1 MAFLISTVIAMFL
14 LAPSVF
20 AQEVQNIVLHPTPQP
35 DGSLSIDVT
44 WDPPAD
50 VHDIL
55 HYRIYQIQGSRGG
68 VSAPQILPASTSA
81 LRITDVPADD
91 LFGVSIQVVWN
102 DGHTSH
108 GAFASIGDAPP
119 LPLSPLIASVTSP
132 GAPAAGLSRADLGMV
147 LFVII
152 AGAVVGTL
160 SVRLFH
166 RA

>member
-55 HYRIYQIQGSRGG
+55 HYRIYQIQGASVG
-68 VSAPQILPASTSA
+68 VSAPQILPAATLA
-81 LRITDVPADD
+81 LRITNVP
-91 LFGVSIQVVWN
+91 LQELLGVSIQVVWK
-102 DGHTSH
+102 DGRVSH
-108 GAFASIGDAPP
+108 GAFASLGDPPSAPSAP
-119 LPLSPLIASVTSP
+119 IVASVLSPNKP
-132 GAPAAGLSRADLGMV
+132 DGLSRANLAMV
-147 LFVII
+147 LFVVIT
-152 AGAVVGTL
+152 GAVVGTL
-160 SVRLFH
+160 TVRLFH